1 MGKLNAKLVDNLDK
15 PGTYED
21 GDGLRLVV
29 QASGR
34 KSWVLR
40 FQLTGRRREM
50 GLGGF
55 PQVSLK
61 DARLKTATYRRQ
73 LLDGIDPLAARDAE
87 REALQ
92 TAQKSSKEKNAT
104 FEEVAREY
112 FEAHSPGWSASW
124 ARGWIRKLEIHVF
137 SRIGKV
143 PVAKVGTD
151 EVLAVLRPIWA
162 TKNRTADEVRSQIE
176 QILDAAKAR
185 GRRTGE
191 NPARWRGHLDNL
203 LSRADKKKARKQT
216 SFAAISWQDVP
227 KLIQQLQ
234 AMNTRDAQAMQLLIM
249 TGSRSHMVR
258 QARWD
263 EFDFKDR
270 TWSLSAERMK
280 ARAAFVIPL
289 PEQVI
294 EFLRSIPK
302 VDESSYLFPGQGRS
316 GVMHA
321 DAMRKLLQEELQYD
335 GVTCHGFRS
344 TFRDW
349 AGECTN
355 YPREICELALAHDE
369 RGQTESAYSRSNF
382 LEKRRALMTDWA
394 GYLASG
400 K

>member
-1 MGKLNAKLVDNLDK
+1 MGKLNAKQVENLDR

-21 GDGLRLVV
+21 GEGLRLVV

-40 FQLTGRRREM
+40 FQLAGRRREM

-55 PQVSLK
+55 PQISLK
-61 DARLKTATYRRQ
+61 EARLRTATYRRQ
-73 LLDGIDPLAARDAE
+73 LLDGIDPLAVRDAE
-87 REALQ
+87 RNALQ
-92 TAQKSSKEKNAT
+92 ASQANRAKDTS
-104 FEEVAREY
+104 FEDAAREY
-112 FEAHSPGWSASW
+112 FTAHQSGWSDKW
-124 ARGWIRKLEIHVF
+124 RRGWIRKLELYAF
-137 SRIGKV
+137 NLIGKV
-143 PVAKVGTD
+143 PVSKLGTD

-216 SFAAISWQDVP
+216 SFAALSWQQVPDV
-227 KLIQQLQ
+227 IRRLQ
-234 AMNTRDAQAMQLLIM
+234 ALNTRDAKAMLLLIM

-258 QARWD
+258 YARWD
-263 EFDFKDR
+263 EFNFKDR
-270 TWSLSAERMK
+270 TWSLSAARMK
-280 ARAAFVIPL
+280 ARSAFIVPL
-289 PEQVI
+289 TEKVI
-294 EFLRSIPK
+294 ELLQSIPK
-302 VDESSYLFPGQGRS
+302 VDDSPYLFPGQGRS

-321 DAMRKLLQEELQYD
+321 DAMRKLLQEALEYED
-335 GVTCHGFRS
+335 ITCHGFRS

-355 YPREICELALAHDE
+355 YPRQICELALAHDE

-382 LEKRRALMTDWA
+382 LEKRRVLMTDWSCF
-394 GYLASG
+394 LSP
-400 K
+400 

>member
-21 GDGLRLVV
+21 GEGLRLVV
-29 QASGR
+29 QVSGR

-40 FQLTGRRREM
+40 FQLAGRRREM

-55 PQVSLK
+55 PQISLK
-61 DARLKTATYRRQ
+61 EARLKTAIYRRQ

-87 REALQ
+87 REAQ
-92 TAQKSSKEKNAT
+92 RASQPGKTTT
-104 FEEVAREY
+104 FEEAAREY
-112 FEAHSPGWSASW
+112 FEAHHSGWSEKW
-124 ARGWIRKLEIHVF
+124 RKGWIRKLELYAF
-137 SRIGKV
+137 SHLGKTAV
-143 PVAKVGTD
+143 SKVGTD
-151 EVLAVLRPIWA
+151 EVLAVLRPIWT

-185 GRRTGE
+185 RLRTGE
-191 NPARWRGHLDNL
+191 NPARWRGHLDSL
-203 LSRADKKKARKQT
+203 LSRVDKKKTRKRT
-216 SFAAISWQDVP
+216 SFAAISWKDAP
-227 KLIQQLQ
+227 ELIRQLQ
-234 AMNTRDAQAMQLLIM
+234 KLNNRDAQAMQLLIM
-249 TGSRSHMVR
+249 TGARSHMVR

-263 EFDFKDR
+263 EFDFKNR

-280 ARAAFVIPL
+280 ARSAFVIPL
-289 PEQVI
+289 PEKAVELLQ
-294 EFLRSIPK
+294 SIPK
-302 VDESSYLFPGQGRS
+302 VDDSPYLFPGQGRS
-316 GVMHA
+316 GIMNS
-321 DAMRKLLQEELQYD
+321 DAMRRLLQDNLEYGEI
-335 GVTCHGFRS
+335 TCHGFRS

-394 GYLASG
+394 DYLASG